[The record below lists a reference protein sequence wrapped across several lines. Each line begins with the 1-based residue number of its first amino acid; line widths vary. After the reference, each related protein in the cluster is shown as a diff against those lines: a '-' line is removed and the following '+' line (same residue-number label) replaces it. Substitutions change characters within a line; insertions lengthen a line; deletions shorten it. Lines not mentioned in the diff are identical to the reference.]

1 MTFIKA
7 IRNKHP
13 ELNNSSA
20 RTVGKKFM
28 KDYEDILK
36 VSKKDFNEI
45 MSNVNF
51 KYYIYGKYNQKTILV

>member
-51 KYYIYGKYNQKTILV
+51 KYYI